1 MNKKP
6 SKLNEEKVI
15 DLVGI
20 GNAIVDIVVNV
31 EDDFLEINNLQKGSM
46 NLIDINRSKNIL
58 DGCNILKKYLEDQP
72 LILL

>member
-1 MNKKP
+1 MKKNS
-6 SKLNEEKVI
+6 SKLNDEKVI

-58 DGCNILKKYLEDQP
+58 DKCNILK
-72 LILL
+72 